1 MADIK
6 KLSLLAPAK
15 INPFLEVSKKRE
27 DGYHDIVTV
36 MQTVSL
42 YDEIELTADTKFI
55 SVSVENHPEL
65 SGEDNIVYGAIK
77 KFFEVSGLK
86 SCASASI
93 KKNIPISAGLGGGSA
108 DAAAVL
114 KGLNRLYGGVLSENE
129 LFAVG
134 KSLGADIPFCIKGD
148 CAVAKGIGE
157 ILIPCPPLTNC
168 FIVIAISG
176 KKESTGSMYAKLDEL
191 GNRKITSEDAFVKA
205 LSKGDLK
212 TVGKLMY
219 NAFSYVNATDKRI
232 EDAFSSCGA
241 LGSCVSG
248 SGPSFIGL
256 FDDEEKAT
264 RAKDALLSLG
274 IQSYSV
280 TPVIA

>member
-6 KLSLLAPAK
+6 SLSLIAPAK
-15 INPFLEVSKKRE
+15 INPFLEVSKKRN

-42 YDEIELTADTKFI
+42 YDEIELTADTEFI
-55 SVSVENHPEL
+55 SVTVENHPDL
-65 SGEDNIVYGAIK
+65 SDDNNIVYDAIK
-77 KFFEVSGLK
+77 KFFEFSELK
-86 SCASASI
+86 SCASAVI

-114 KGLNRLYGGVLSENE
+114 KGLNCLYGNILSENE
-129 LFAVG
+129 LLTIG
-134 KSLGADIPFCIKGD
+134 KSLGADVPFCIKGGS
-148 CAVAKGIGE
+148 AVAKGIGE
-157 ILIPCPPLTNC
+157 LLLPCPPLSEC

-176 KKESTGSMYAKLDEL
+176 KKESTASMYAKLDES
-191 GNRKITSEDAFVKA
+191 GERKIISEDMFVGA

-212 TVGKLMY
+212 MIGKLMY
-219 NAFSYVNATDKRI
+219 NAFSFVNATDKRI
-232 EDAFSSCGA
+232 EDTFSSYGA

-256 FDDEEKAT
+256 FDDEKKAIG
-264 RAKDALLSLG
+264 AKNALLSLG
-274 IQSYSV
+274 INAYAV